1 MFIEIYGK
9 PDCPYCRR
17 AREYYTENQIPF
29 VEYDAQND
37 KQRQKEML
45 KYSDG
50 DVIVPCIIEN
60 GVYAGSGWGNPPRG

>member
-1 MFIEIYGK
+1 MSIEIYGK

-17 AREYYTENQIPF
+17 AREYYIENGIEF

-45 KYSDG
+45 EYSDG
-50 DVIVPCIIEN
+50 DIVVPCIIEN
-60 GVYAGSGWGNPPRG
+60 GVYVGSGWGNPPRG